1 MPRRPL
7 LLGVDVGTSR
17 VKALLVDGD
26 GTACGAA
33 AVDTPFTAGP
43 AGTEMTVD
51 ALLSAL
57 RRVLDGLGDARGRVA
72 AVGVAGLAESG
83 APLDAGGRPLAPVI
97 AWHDP
102 RGADVV
108 ARLEARFG
116 ATLATSIGQPVRTVS
131 SVAKLGWLVDH
142 GLAGVHAWL
151 GVPELCLFALTGTHA
166 TDYSLA
172 ARTGCYDVGRRRWL
186 PEVAKAAG
194 FSVAVFPTVEPAG
207 RALAQVSAAAGWAG
221 LPPGIPVT
229 LAGHDHLAA
238 LAGSGAARS
247 DLGNSVGTAETVVGR
262 ADRLPDTASALAL
275 RVAVT
280 LAPTGES
287 WAVFAGAARAG
298 RILDAAARSLGR
310 SPAELDDLA
319 EDAGAVDVS
328 AMAEALAAGRDPGRA
343 PGAPGET
350 WNGLLTMLVAR
361 TDEAVERAL
370 DLVGPARRLV
380 VFGGGSRSR
389 PWLRAKARA
398 CRLPVWCSTAGEAA
412 ARGAAL
418 YAGIAAD
425 WWPSTDEAPS
435 AALVEVERR

>member
-7 LLGVDVGTSR
+7 LLGLDVGTSR

-26 GTACGAA
+26 GTACRAA
-33 AVDTPFTAGP
+33 AVDTPFTARP

-51 ALLSAL
+51 ALVSAL

-72 AVGVAGLAESG
+72 AVGIAGLAESG

-102 RGADVV
+102 RGAEVV

-116 ATLATSIGQPVRTVS
+116 APLAFRIGQPVRTVS

-142 GLAGVHAWL
+142 GVAGVHAWS
-151 GVPELCLFALTGTHA
+151 GVPELCLFALTGAHT

-186 PEVAKAAG
+186 PEVAAAAG
-194 FSVAVFPTVEPAG
+194 FSVTVFPTVQPAG
-207 RALAQVSAAAGWAG
+207 RALGQVSGAAEWSG
-221 LPPGIPVT
+221 LPPGVPVT

-238 LAGSGAARS
+238 LAGSGAAGS

-262 ADRLPDTASALAL
+262 ADRLPDVESALAL

-280 LAPTGES
+280 VAPTGEG

-298 RILDAAARSLGR
+298 RILDTAARSLGR

-319 EDAGAVDVS
+319 ESAGAVDVS
-328 AMAEALAAGRDPGRA
+328 DMVEALTAGRDPGPA
-343 PGAPGET
+343 PGGPGET
-350 WNGLLTMLVAR
+350 WNGLLAMLVAR
-361 TDEAVERAL
+361 TDEAVGRAL

-389 PWLRAKARA
+389 PWLRAKAEA
-398 CRLPVWCSTAGEAA
+398 CRLPMWRSTAGEAA
-412 ARGAAL
+412 ARGAAI
-418 YAGIAAD
+418 YAGMAAD
-425 WWPSTDEAPS
+425 WWPSTEEAPR
-435 AALVEVERR
+435 AALEEVET